1 MYKRQG
7 QGQEV
12 SGADLKAECADKLLV
27 TRQNYD
33 IDKFG
38 DFELKYAEYMAA
50 IGNIPPIGLSNV
62 EDNVDRELFQ
72 EAFEGRKN

>member
-1 MYKRQG
+1 
-7 QGQEV
+7 
-12 SGADLKAECADKLLV
+12 
-27 TRQNYD
+27 
-33 IDKFG
+33 
-38 DFELKYAEYMAA
+38 MAA